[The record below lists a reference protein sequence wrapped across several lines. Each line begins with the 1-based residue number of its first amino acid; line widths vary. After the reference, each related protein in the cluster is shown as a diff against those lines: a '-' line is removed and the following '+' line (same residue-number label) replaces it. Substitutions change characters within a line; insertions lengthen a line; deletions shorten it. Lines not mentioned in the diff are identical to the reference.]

1 MFLSEW
7 STVTLYIVVLGVS
20 NLDSSLALARV
31 CVVVQGHQLPLLV
44 SLLPG
49 QLVWFDDDGDDDD
62 DDDENNEDDSLSLSV
77 SFLLDNLSSQEHLD
91 NFLDCYG

>member
-1 MFLSEW
+1 M
-7 STVTLYIVVLGVS
+7 VLGVS

-49 QLVWFDDDGDDDD
+49 QLVWLDDDGDENNDGDEDNGNGDDDDDDYDDD
-62 DDDENNEDDSLSLSV
+62 DDDENDEDDSLSLSA
-77 SFLLDNLSSQEHLD
+77 SS
-91 NFLDCYG
+91 